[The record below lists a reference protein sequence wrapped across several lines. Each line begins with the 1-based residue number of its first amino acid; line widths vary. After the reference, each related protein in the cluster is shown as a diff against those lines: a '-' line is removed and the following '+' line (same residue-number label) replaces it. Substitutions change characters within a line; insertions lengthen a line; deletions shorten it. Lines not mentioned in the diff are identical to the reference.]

1 MAYCTKCGSL
11 LPPAAKFCPVCGS
24 PTALTA
30 TKDTGGYKQAMYKKA
45 VQKLQSHGEQL
56 VKEKLTETVKKS
68 IVQNLKKEVSFNK
81 HEIENLEKSTIKTSE
96 IESTKPV
103 SKGLTLW
110 TWIYL
115 GVNILMV
122 VKYYRSDELMGI
134 AFFSTIILILVFI
147 RKSKQKPYN
156 WLVKIILG
164 IQLISLAALIFE
176 RYAYPDLSLLFLIA
190 LLLIDLRLLFKG
202 NKK

>member
-1 MAYCTKCGSL
+1 MAYCTKCGSQ

-24 PTALTA
+24 QIASVA
-30 TKDTGGYKQAMYKKA
+30 TKGTGGYKQAMYKKA
-45 VQKLQSHGEQL
+45 VQKLQSQGEQL

-68 IVQNLKKEVSFNK
+68 ISQNLKKEVSFNK
-81 HEIENLEKSTIKTSE
+81 NEIENFEKSTINTSKP
-96 IESTKPV
+96 ESTKLV

-115 GVNILMV
+115 AVNILMV
-122 VKYYRSDELMGI
+122 VKYNRSDELMGI
-134 AFFSTIILILVFI
+134 AFFSVIVLIVVFI

-164 IQLISLAALIFE
+164 IQLIFLAALIFE
-176 RYAYPDLSLLFLIA
+176 RSAYPDLSLLFLIA